1 MRTVWRRLLY
11 AALAVLVL
19 ALGFLGWAYRAT
31 QQVPEFYVRQLELE
45 AFQKRAGDALEK
57 QALQLNSQIRKS
69 ERWQARFTAEDING
83 WLAVDL
89 PQKFPQALPS
99 DVQAPRVAIDPEM
112 IQLACKVESPRFTS
126 VVSLGV
132 QPYVTSEPNVVA
144 LRVKQLAAGSL
155 PLPLSQYM
163 EQITEQCAKSGLP
176 LRWTEEEGDPVALV
190 TLPLEPKDFQDRQV
204 RLEQI
209 ELAEGEIVLSGTSEP
224 IPKP

>member
-19 ALGFLGWAYRAT
+19 ALVFLGWAYRAT

>member
-224 IPKP
+224 IPKL

>member
-1 MRTVWRRLLY
+1 MRTMWRRLLY

-19 ALGFLGWAYRAT
+19 VFGFLGWAYRAT

-99 DVQAPRVAIDPEM
+99 DVQSPRVAIGPEM
-112 IQLACKVESPRFTS
+112 IQLACKVESPRFSS
-126 VVSLGV
+126 VVSLGL
-132 QPYVTSEPNVVA
+132 QPYVTSEPNVIA

-209 ELAEGEIVLSGTSEP
+209 ELAQGEIILSGTSEP
-224 IPKP
+224 VPKP

>member
-19 ALGFLGWAYRAT
+19 VLGFLGWAYRAT

-99 DVQAPRVAIDPEM
+99 DVQSPRVAIDPEM
-112 IQLACKVESPRFTS
+112 IQLACKVESPRFSS
-126 VVSLGV
+126 VVSLGL
-132 QPYVTSEPNVVA
+132 QPYVTSEPNVIA

-204 RLEQI
+204 RVEQI
-209 ELAEGEIVLSGTSEP
+209 ELAEGEIILSGTSEP
-224 IPKP
+224 MPKP